1 MIDPITAITAASS
14 AFNMVKRFVDAGK
27 DLEDVATH
35 LGKWYT
41 AASDLS
47 YASEQ
52 SKNPPLFKKL
62 FKGGSVEEQALQIL
76 MHKKKLAEQENQ
88 LKVML
93 NFRYGHN
100 TWEEMIQLRRKI
112 RKQRQETVYK
122 QQERKAAFIEGLV
135 WIVALVVG
143 AAILVGGFYGIGV
156 WNGNW

>member
-1 MIDPITAITAASS
+1 MLDPITAIATATT
-14 AFNMVKRFVDAGK
+14 AFRTIQSMVNAGRE
-27 DLEDVATH
+27 LEDVAGQ

-41 AASDLS
+41 AVSDLGH
-47 YASEQ
+47 AEQ
-52 SKNPPLFKKL
+52 EAKNPPLFKKL
-62 FKGGSVEEQALQIL
+62 FAGGSVEEEALSIL
-76 MHKKKLAEQENQ
+76 MNKKKLAEQENQ

-122 QQERKAAFIEGLV
+122 QKERRRALLEGLF
-135 WIVALVVG
+135 ALV
-143 AAILVGGFYGIGV
+143 AIIVFIAIAGGSIYGIGV

>member
-1 MIDPITAITAASS
+1 MIDPITAITAATS

-47 YASEQ
+47 HAAEKN
-52 SKNPPLFKKL
+52 KNPPIFKKL
-62 FKGGSVEEQALQIL
+62 FSGGSVEEEALAII
-76 MHKKKLAEQENQ
+76 MHKKKLAEQEKQ
-88 LKVML
+88 LQTML
-93 NFRYGHN
+93 NFRYGYG

-112 RKQRQETVYK
+112 RKERQETIYK
-122 QQERKAAFIEGLV
+122 QQKRKDAFLEAV
-135 WIVALVVG
+135 FTIVAIIVFL
-143 AAILVGGFYGIGV
+143 AIAGGGFYGIGV